1 MRKPQG
7 LLDAASDPLCAKREG
22 IEMSNE
28 FEEIE
33 TLRCLLAGSRDRI
46 KFLQGEIARFES
58 IFEPTHLMCL
68 RGGEKLLELCAP
80 DGKFIGVSWNDM
92 AQVLAAMVQASPI
105 GSGKAPKIVDSLQ
118 AEIEQLKA
126 ELAGSEKDSREQIDQ
141 VKKAYEFLML
151 CRQDKTD
158 TAIDAGAMRD
168 ANEWLKVAAENLGA
182 ALCKPAKRG
191 QAMTE
196 PLVQQ
201 AQAHREVPSALEQS
215 AES

>member
-1 MRKPQG
+1 
-7 LLDAASDPLCAKREG
+7 
-22 IEMSNE
+22 
-28 FEEIE
+28 
-33 TLRCLLAGSRDRI
+33 
-46 KFLQGEIARFES
+46 
-58 IFEPTHLMCL
+58 
-68 RGGEKLLELCAP
+68 
-80 DGKFIGVSWNDM
+80 
-92 AQVLAAMVQASPI
+92 
-105 GSGKAPKIVDSLQ
+105 
-118 AEIEQLKA
+118 
-126 ELAGSEKDSREQIDQ
+126 
-141 VKKAYEFLML
+141 ML

-158 TAIDAGAMRD
+158 TAIDSGAMRD

>member
-1 MRKPQG
+1 MSFWAVQFRQSGKQG
-7 LLDAASDPLCAKREG
+7 AAQFGWKHYSTQRQALCAKREG

-68 RGGEKLLELCAP
+68 RGGEKFLELCAP

-92 AQVLAAMVQASPI
+92 AQVLATMVQASPI

-158 TAIDAGAMRD
+158 TAVDAGAMRD
-168 ANEWLKVAAENLGA
+168 AHEWLRVAAENLGA
-182 ALCKPAKRG
+182 ALCKPAKG
-191 QAMTE
+191 A
-196 PLVQQ
+196 V
-201 AQAHREVPSALEQS
+201 S
-215 AES
+215 